1 MQTCQLWIKR
11 NEKPY
16 QVSIMAQMITFEGR
30 WKCVAVWTI
39 CAGKTPDGF
48 LPK

>member
-1 MQTCQLWIKR
+1 MQMCQLWIKR

-16 QVSIMAQMITFEGR
+16 PVSFIAQMITYWR
-30 WKCVAVWTI
+30 WKYVAVWTI
-39 CAGKTPDGF
+39 RAGKTPDGF